1 MPNPPK
7 PSHDQAAESLI
18 GALSRKLGAIG
29 LEVHEAAAVIKD
41 VATQFERQEA
51 QSKRLRQSAQLMA
64 GANRE
69 IDDASATAHAA
80 AESGQSEL
88 DSSHRVVAQAVAQV
102 AALADAVERVEK
114 RLAEIGASLE
124 EVAGISSAIEAIASQ
139 TNLLALNATIEA
151 ARAGAAGKGFAV
163 VAGEVKALAGQTRQA
178 TLKIGA
184 TVDTLSGQI
193 ARLLDESTSAAKGAK
208 ATREGAQ
215 VIAQAVDRVSQSFS
229 KLTELS
235 GTIAASARGN
245 LQHCDTL
252 IAEVDTLDADVAA
265 SSAKVRKAGGRLP
278 EVLDLVAQAV
288 DEIATAG
295 VRTADTPYLE
305 ASIEMAARIVKTLE
319 EALDRGEI
327 AMADLFDEN
336 FIAIPHTNPQQF
348 LTKYTELCDRRLPP
362 IFEHYL
368 QALPRVQFAVCT
380 GPGGYLPTHNKQYS
394 KPQGPDPVWNAANCR
409 NRMMHKHQ
417 RTFTLG
423 TDARADAG
431 EAKIGTV
438 RLFTRRRDFGAGQY
452 QMVKT
457 AVSPIWIRGRHWG
470 PASIGY
476 TLD

>member
-1 MPNPPK
+1 MSQPPK
-7 PSHDQAAESLI
+7 PSHDQAAESLV
-18 GALSRKLGAIG
+18 GALSRKLGTIG
-29 LEVHEAAAVIKD
+29 LEVHEAASVVKD

-51 QSKRLRQSAQLMA
+51 QAKRLRESAQLMA
-64 GANRE
+64 GANRA
-69 IDDASATAHAA
+69 IDDATATAHAA

-88 DSSHRVVAQAVAQV
+88 ESSHRVVAQAVAQV
-102 AALADAVERVEK
+102 GALADAVERVEK
-114 RLAEIGASLE
+114 RLVAIGVSLD

-193 ARLLDESTSAAKGAK
+193 ASLLSESTSAAKGAQ

-229 KLTELS
+229 KVAELS
-235 GTIAASARGN
+235 GTIATSARGN
-245 LQHCDTL
+245 LQHCNTL
-252 IAEVDTLDADVAA
+252 ITEVDTLDADVAA
-265 SSAKVRKAGGRLP
+265 SSAKVRKADGRFA

-295 VRTADTPYLE
+295 VRTADTPYLDAAKE
-305 ASIEMAARIVKTLE
+305 LAARIMASFE
-319 EALDRGEI
+319 EALERGEI
-327 AMADLFDEN
+327 TLSDLFDQN
-336 FIAIPHTNPQQF
+336 FIAIPNTNPQQF
-348 LTKYTELCDRRLPP
+348 LTKYTEMCDRRLPAILEP
-362 IFEHYL
+362 YL
-368 QALPRVQFAVCT
+368 QLLPNVQYAVCV
-380 GPGGYLPTHNKQYS
+380 GPQNYLPTHNRQYS

-409 NRMMHKHQ
+409 NRMVHKHQ
-417 RTFTLG
+417 RTFTL
-423 TDARADAG
+423 AKNPADAG
-431 EAKIGTV
+431 DEKVGSV
-438 RLFTRRRDFGAGQY
+438 RLFTRRRDLGGGQY

-457 AVSPIWIRGRHWG
+457 AVSPVWIRGRHWG

-476 TLD
+476 TLG

>member
-18 GALSRKLGAIG
+18 GALSRKLGTIG
-29 LEVHEAAAVIKD
+29 LEVHEAAAVKD

-80 AESGQSEL
+80 AESGQTEL

-193 ARLLDESTSAAKGAK
+193 ARLLDESTSAARGAK

-215 VIAQAVDRVSQSFS
+215 VIAEAVDRVSQSFS
-229 KLTELS
+229 KVAELS
-235 GTIAASARGN
+235 GTIA
-245 LQHCDTL
+245 
-252 IAEVDTLDADVAA
+252 
-265 SSAKVRKAGGRLP
+265 
-278 EVLDLVAQAV
+278 
-288 DEIATAG
+288 
-295 VRTADTPYLE
+295 
-305 ASIEMAARIVKTLE
+305 
-319 EALDRGEI
+319 
-327 AMADLFDEN
+327 
-336 FIAIPHTNPQQF
+336 
-348 LTKYTELCDRRLPP
+348 
-362 IFEHYL
+362 
-368 QALPRVQFAVCT
+368 
-380 GPGGYLPTHNKQYS
+380 
-394 KPQGPDPVWNAANCR
+394 
-409 NRMMHKHQ
+409 
-417 RTFTLG
+417 
-423 TDARADAG
+423 
-431 EAKIGTV
+431 
-438 RLFTRRRDFGAGQY
+438 
-452 QMVKT
+452 
-457 AVSPIWIRGRHWG
+457 
-470 PASIGY
+470 
-476 TLD
+476 